1 VQTFSALCFL
11 KTALPATEVGGTP
24 HSLIEEN
31 PIPMVADDPPEN
43 AAVKQLPAGDTTTQ
57 DRA

>member
-1 VQTFSALCFL
+1 VQAFSALCFL
-11 KTALPATEVGGTP
+11 KTALLATEVGRTP

-43 AAVKQLPAGDTTTQ
+43 AAVKQLTAGNTTTQ